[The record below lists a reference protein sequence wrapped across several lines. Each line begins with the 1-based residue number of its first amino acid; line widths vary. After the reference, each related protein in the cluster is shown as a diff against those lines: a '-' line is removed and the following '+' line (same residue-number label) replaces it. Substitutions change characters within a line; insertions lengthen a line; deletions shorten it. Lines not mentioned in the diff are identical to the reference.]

1 MSDKEILKMELD
13 QLKKEVSTPR
23 SSVSHSPLS
32 HFSFPSVVNN
42 LSDINPYKASKIL
55 YFIQNVLYST
65 SFIAQFRG

>member
-32 HFSFPSVVNN
+32 HFPFPSVVNN
-42 LSDINPYKASKIL
+42 VSLYKASKIL
-55 YFIQNVLYST
+55 YFIQNKAEHNLV
-65 SFIAQFRG
+65 FKKWFCW

>member
-32 HFSFPSVVNN
+32 QFSFPSVVNN
-42 LSDINPYKASKIL
+42 LSNISLYKASKIL
-55 YFIQNVLYST
+55 YFIQNILYNT
-65 SFIAQFRG
+65 SFIVQFRG